1 MFKIARDGLWIICNI
16 SSSMDTKE
24 SFRWIQQSLS
34 PFGVGMN
41 SMEDGDN
48 ELLTRGR
55 NIFANFR

>member
-24 SFRWIQQSLS
+24 SFRWIQQGLS
-34 PFGVGMN
+34 SFGVDMK
-41 SMEDGDN
+41 MEDGGN